1 MEDKIIEVEKQ
12 VLTIDVKARELSIE
26 SQNSY
31 NMANEFLKTIKTLQT
46 KIKDTFSPMKKKAS
60 DAHKEICLQ
69 ETRQLELPLKAEA
82 LVKSKMLEWMQ
93 IQEEIRFKQE
103 AKLQARAEKERQEAL
118 AKAEAARANGKESR
132 AERYEEKAAN
142 IIAPQLAPTID
153 TGGAGIRKYWSAEV
167 VDLML
172 LVKAIADGR
181 ASIMAVEPNMPFLN
195 KQAEMLKETFN
206 FPGIKA
212 VSRDGLV
219 SGRRG

>member
-1 MEDKIIEVEKQ
+1 MEKIIELEKQ
-12 VLTIDVKARELSIE
+12 ALTVDIQAKELMIRNQENYSKA
-26 SQNSY
+26 ND
-31 NMANEFLKTIKTLQT
+31 FLKTVKSLQL
-46 KIKDTFSPMKKKAS
+46 KVKDTFRPIIDQAFRT
-60 DAHKEICLQ
+60 HKEAVAKEKIH
-69 ETRQLELPLKAEA
+69 LEPLLKAEV
-82 LVKSKMLEWMQ
+82 LIKNKMMEWLK

>member
-82 LVKSKMLEWMQ
+82 LVKSKMLEWLK

-132 AERYEEKAAN
+132 VER
-142 IIAPQLAPTID
+142 
-153 TGGAGIRKYWSAEV
+153 
-167 VDLML
+167 
-172 LVKAIADGR
+172 
-181 ASIMAVEPNMPFLN
+181 
-195 KQAEMLKETFN
+195 
-206 FPGIKA
+206 
-212 VSRDGLV
+212 
-219 SGRRG
+219 